1 MWSPFVQLLAAT
13 PTIPDESPSFISFF
27 LLSKMYCIPTPSAA
41 PRAAPPLDI
50 PPQRCYYN
58 IALRGGIA
66 VRGASDWVWRSLVA
80 CLNGVQ
86 EAGGSNPLT
95 QTNEN
100 PQDIRSC
107 GFFLHEWRVRLR
119 PILRRAQR
127 RQGPAHAAT
136 GPLFLPLFRRRPHA
150 CSMESPPEADRPPG
164 VLPKNPVKYKGK
176 TSISNIRCDIL
187 EKVTSYDSKGKENL
201 NASLQKFCTV
211 R

>member
-1 MWSPFVQLLAAT
+1 MRPLAHLTGSLEIVNFKAEHIK
-13 PTIPDESPSFISFF
+13 PQWPYNVNIVFHKIRLFF
-27 LLSKMYCIPTPSAA
+27 SLERAGKKRKIEQRKNAKLSKEM
-41 PRAAPPLDI
+41 LDKCGEG
-50 PPQRCYYN
+50 RYN
-58 IALRGGIA
+58 ITCALKA
-66 VRGASDWVWRSLVA
+66 VLIRANAWVWRSLVA

-107 GFFLHEWRVRLR
+107 GFFLHERRVHLR

-150 CSMESPPEADRPPG
+150 CSMESPPEADRPPAFYR
-164 VLPKNPVKYKGK
+164 K
-176 TSISNIRCDIL
+176 IL
-187 EKVTSYDSKGKENL
+187 
-201 NASLQKFCTV
+201 
-211 R
+211 